1 MANRYIA
8 NTPAEQREMLQTI
21 GASSIE
27 DLLTKIPAKARLSR
41 PLALPPALAEV
52 DLVRHLRT
60 LAATNADAERYACFQ
75 GGGSYDHYVPSP
87 INHIISRGEFFT
99 AYTPYQP
106 EASQGTLRTIYEYQT
121 MIAELTGMDVAN
133 ASIYD
138 GASSLAEAA
147 LMAHSATER
156 TEIVLTRGV
165 NPLYRRVVATYCD
178 GPGIRL
184 REIAAPDGVL
194 DPDAAKKM
202 IGKKT
207 AALVVQSPNFYG
219 CLEDIAAAAEIAHA
233 AGALLIVVADPVNL
247 GVLEAPGRLGADIV
261 VGEGQGLGVPMSFG
275 GPNLGVFAA
284 KNTLV
289 RRIPGRLVG
298 ATVDLDGQRGFV
310 LTLQTREQH
319 IRRAKATSNICT
331 NVALCA
337 LMATVYMAVL
347 GKQGLRRVGELSTSK
362 AHYAAEQL
370 TKVPGVSLRFPIPFF
385 KEFTLRLPKSPVS
398 IVSRLARKHILP
410 GVPLRTYDRALGDCL
425 LVAVTEQR
433 TREEI
438 DAYAAALAE
447 ALGGSRS

>member
-1 MANRYIA
+1 MASRYIA
-8 NTPAEQREMLQTI
+8 NTPAEQREMLKTV
-21 GASSIE
+21 GAASIE
-27 DLLTKIPAKARLSR
+27 DLLVKIPAKARLSR
-41 PLALPPALAEV
+41 PLALPPALAES
-52 DLVRHLRT
+52 DLVRHMRT
-60 LAATNADAERYACFQ
+60 LAARNADADRFVCFM
-75 GGGSYDHYVPSP
+75 GAGSYDHFVPSP
-87 INHIISRGEFFT
+87 IDHLISRGEFFT

-121 MIAELTGMDVAN
+121 MIAALTGMDVAN

-147 LMAHSATER
+147 LMAHAVTER
-156 TEIVLTRGV
+156 DEVVLARGV
-165 NPLYRRVVATYCD
+165 NPLYRRVVATYCE

-184 REIAAPDGVL
+184 RDVPAPEGVL
-194 DPDAAKKM
+194 DLDAARRLVT
-202 IGKKT
+202 GKT

-219 CLEDIAAAAEIAHA
+219 ALEDIAAAAELAHA
-233 AGALLIVVADPVNL
+233 AGALLVVVSDPVNL

-284 KNTLV
+284 RAELV

-298 ATVDLDGQRGFV
+298 ATVDRDGARGFV

-337 LMATVYMAVL
+337 LMATIYLSTL
-347 GKQGLRRVGELSTSK
+347 GKQGLRRVGELSAAK
-362 AHYAAEQL
+362 AHYAAERL
-370 TKVPGVSLRFPIPFF
+370 TAIPGVSLRFAQPFF
-385 KEFTLRLPKSPVS
+385 KEFVLRLPKPPTSV
-398 IVSRLARKHILP
+398 VARLARRRILP
-410 GVPLRTYDRALGDCL
+410 GVPLKTYDRALADSL

-438 DAYAAALAE
+438 DAYAGALAE
-447 ALGGSRS
+447 VLK

>member
-1 MANRYIA
+1 MASRYIA
-8 NTPAEQREMLQTI
+8 NTPAEQREMLKTV
-21 GASSIE
+21 GAASIE
-27 DLLTKIPAKARLSR
+27 DLLVKIPPKARLSR
-41 PLALPPALAEV
+41 PLTLPPALAES
-52 DLVRHLRT
+52 DLVRHLRA
-60 LAATNADAERYACFQ
+60 LAAQNADADRFTCFM
-75 GGGSYDHYVPSP
+75 GAGSYDHFVPSP
-87 INHIISRGEFFT
+87 INHLISRGEFFT

-147 LMAHSATER
+147 LMAHAVTER
-156 TEIVLTRGV
+156 SEIVLARGV

-184 REIAAPDGVL
+184 RDVPAPDGIL
-194 DPDAAKKM
+194 DLAAAGKLVT
-202 IGKKT
+202 KKT

-219 CLEDIAAAAEIAHA
+219 ILEDVAAAAELAHA

-247 GVLEAPGRLGADIV
+247 GVLEGPGRLGADIA

-275 GPNLGVFAA
+275 GPNLGVFAVKA
-284 KNTLV
+284 ALV
-289 RRIPGRLVG
+289 RRMPGRLVG
-298 ATVDLDGQRGFV
+298 ATVDRDGARGFV

-337 LMATVYMAVL
+337 LMATIYLATL
-347 GKQGLRRVGELSTSK
+347 GKQGLQRVGELSTAK
-362 AHYAAEQL
+362 AHYAADQL
-370 TKVPGVSLRFPIPFF
+370 TRIPGVSLRFAQPFF
-385 KEFTLRLPKSPVS
+385 KEFTLRLPKSPTSV
-398 IVSRLARKHILP
+398 VARLAKRRILP
-410 GVPLRTYDRALGDCL
+410 GVPLKTYDRTLADSL

-433 TREEI
+433 TKDEI
-438 DAYAAALAE
+438 DAFAGALAE
-447 ALGGSRS
+447 VLK

>member
-1 MANRYIA
+1 MRYLP
-8 NTPAEQREMLQTI
+8 NTPQNQRAMLETI
-21 GASSIE
+21 GVRSVE
-27 DLLTKIPAKARLSR
+27 DLLVKIPAKARLSR
-41 PLALPPALAEV
+41 PLALPPALAESE
-52 DLVRHLRT
+52 LVRHLRA
-60 LAATNADAERYACFQ
+60 LAAKNADAESAVCFL
-75 GGGSYDHYVPSP
+75 GGGAYDHYVPSP
-87 INHIISRGEFFT
+87 INHLVLRGEFLT

-147 LMAHSATER
+147 LMAHSVTDR
-156 TEIVLTRGV
+156 PEIVLAAGV
-165 NPLYRRVVATYCD
+165 SPLSRRVVATYCGGLGVKVRD
-178 GPGIRL
+178 V
-184 REIAAPDGVL
+184 AAPDGVL
-194 DPDAAKKM
+194 DLDAAKAAV
-202 IGKKT
+202 GPKT
-207 AALVVQSPNFYG
+207 AALVIQSPNFYG
-219 CLEDIAAAAEIAHA
+219 CLEDIAAAAEIAHT
-233 AGALLIVVADPVNL
+233 AGALLVVVADPVNL

-284 KNTLV
+284 KNELV
-289 RRIPGRLVG
+289 RRMPGRLVG
-298 ATVDLDGQRGFV
+298 ATVDLDGARGFV

-337 LMATVYMAVL
+337 LMATIYMATL
-347 GKQGLRRVGELSTSK
+347 GKQGLQRVGELSTAK

-370 TKVPGVSLRFPIPFF
+370 TKVPGVSLRFSAPFF
-385 KEFTLRLPKSPVS
+385 KEFTLKLPKSPTTV
-398 IVSRLARKHILP
+398 VARLAKRRILP
-410 GVPLRTYDRALGDCL
+410 GVPLRSYDRALGDSL

-447 ALGGSRS
+447 VL